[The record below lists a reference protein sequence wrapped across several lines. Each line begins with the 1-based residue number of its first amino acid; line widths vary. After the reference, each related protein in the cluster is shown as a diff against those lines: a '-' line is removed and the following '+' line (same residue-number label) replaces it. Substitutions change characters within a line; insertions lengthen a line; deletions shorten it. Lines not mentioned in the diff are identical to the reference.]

1 MKKENRNANGSY
13 DDPQKGIVYS
23 GEKDT
28 IVLNPEDFESEE
40 EFNKWKKMD

>member
-23 GEKDT
+23 GVKDT